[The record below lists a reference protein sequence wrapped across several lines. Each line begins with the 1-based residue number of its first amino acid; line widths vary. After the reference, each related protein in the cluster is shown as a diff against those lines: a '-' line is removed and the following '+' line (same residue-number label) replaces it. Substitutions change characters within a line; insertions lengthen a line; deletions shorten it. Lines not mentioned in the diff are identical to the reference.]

1 MAKVRAVIEAD
12 SGTLLVDFPQG
23 IYALYGLGKLY
34 LDPRFAG
41 CSAPR
46 AVDYLFA
53 AAQKGHDYGQYALG
67 RLFLAGE
74 VVPKNPAYALIWLEK
89 AVKQENPAAEYLL
102 GKALLLGED
111 AAAGSGAGRSAAE
124 QGDRKRT

>member
-1 MAKVRAVIEAD
+1 MNLTETGTEKDLDLAREYFEKAAALDNAD
-12 SGTLLVDFPQG
+12 
-23 IYALYGLGKLY
+23 ALYGLGKLY

-74 VVPKNPAYALIWLEK
+74 VVPKNPACADMVGK
-89 AVKQENPAAEYLL
+89 S
-102 GKALLLGED
+102 GKAGKIRRRNTCWGKPCCLVKMRRRIWRGE
-111 AAAGSGAGRSAAE
+111 
-124 QGDRKRT
+124 KRC